1 MATQRQLFRQEAI
14 DFQQHHRQW
23 GDVAALQPLS
33 TKVAAWFL
41 AAVVATLIAFLLAAQ
56 YARKETALGYLTPTK
71 GTAKIFVPRRGS
83 IRGVHVE
90 EATPSSR
97 ASPFSPSRPTRSPP
111 TAPT

>member
-1 MATQRQLFRQEAI
+1 MISTQRQLFRQEAI

-33 TKVAAWFL
+33 TKVTTWFL
-41 AAVVATLIAFLLAAQ
+41 AAVMAVLIAFLLAAQ

-71 GTAKIFVPRRGS
+71 GTAKIFVPRRGA

-90 EATPSSR
+90 EGEAVVEGQ
-97 ASPFSPSRPTRSPP
+97 
-111 TAPT
+111 